1 MSLHRVNQLLKGFGK
16 RGYVDV
22 LKDTPLEQHGKDH
35 GFGLYVV
42 RGVLDRDVQDSW
54 AADCYCMFEQ
64 KSREPGGT
72 KPSLMNVPASTTMR
86 ALLSMLLPSYMRV
99 GITECAKCC

>member
-1 MSLHRVNQLLKGFGK
+1 MSLDRVNQLLEGVGK

-42 RGVLDRDVQDSW
+42 RGVLERDVQDSW
-54 AADCYCMFEQ
+54 AADCYRMFVQ
-64 KSREPGGT
+64 KSSEPG
-72 KPSLMNVPASTTMR
+72 ASK
-86 ALLSMLLPSYMRV
+86 L
-99 GITECAKCC
+99 G